1 MQGDSSKV
9 TRTISGVQLTDRDVQ
24 HRRETVESETKKLN
38 SGQLTAMRNR
48 IKVRD
53 FVAQQQT
60 KGKEDQLSKNQDDLI
75 EELIERRQDLEHIRK
90 LKESAMPKASRALAR
105 PEWNRKNAMA
115 GLGTTFRAT
124 AEDAGVFMVA
134 YT

>member
-1 MQGDSSKV
+1 
-9 TRTISGVQLTDRDVQ
+9 
-24 HRRETVESETKKLN
+24 
-38 SGQLTAMRNR
+38 
-48 IKVRD
+48 
-53 FVAQQQT
+53 QQT
-60 KGKEDQLSKNQDDLI
+60 KGKEDQLSKNQDDLV

-134 YT
+134 YTPLSGDNKLALGIGGILVASVAGAAETVPFFSNKVQSVAEFDRRK